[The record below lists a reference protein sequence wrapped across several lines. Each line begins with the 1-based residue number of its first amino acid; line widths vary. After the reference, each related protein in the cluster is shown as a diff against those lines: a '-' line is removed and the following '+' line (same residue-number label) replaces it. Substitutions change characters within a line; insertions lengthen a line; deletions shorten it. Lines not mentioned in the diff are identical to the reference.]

1 MPHWLGWR
9 QASRSG
15 YGGRV
20 PDQVSVLVAGG
31 GPVGLTLGVLL
42 GRLGIGCVVAER
54 RSGTSLLPRATG
66 VNVRSM
72 EIFRDLGLEDSIRAV
87 SLAGDGIPFL
97 LVGETLTSPPR
108 ARVESEQYLSAM
120 PAGWPSPTQAL
131 WCAQDQLEPLLL
143 EAARSRESTTVVFD
157 TELVSFT
164 AGDRVRADLR
174 DVRTGEVRTVEAD
187 YLVGADGPRSTVRR
201 LSGIGTSGHPA
212 FADELTIL
220 FRADLEPALH
230 GRRFFLYRVENGEV
244 SGIMRPAG
252 ASGRWLFGTPG
263 TADTTPERCVALI
276 RAAVGDPGLDVEIIA
291 TGTWGAAALV
301 ADDFVRGRVVLA
313 GDAAHQHTPGG
324 GFGLNSGIQDA
335 HNLAWKL
342 AAIVDRWAAP
352 GLLSSYQ
359 AERRPLAQLTTELSV
374 ARLQGGVAK
383 SARTLG
389 AVLGARYDTGAF
401 VADGSPPPPVADPVT
416 DYQPCARPGHRA
428 PHVWLD
434 ASHTTSMLDL
444 FTGGFVLLTSAPAT
458 WQAAV
463 TAAAR
468 SGVPI
473 RLEAPPVPGWI
484 DAYGVG
490 SDGAVL
496 VRPDGYVAARW
507 PVPSRQ
513 PALAHAL
520 SVILRPG

>member
-1 MPHWLGWR
+1 M
-9 QASRSG
+9 
-15 YGGRV
+15 
-20 PDQVSVLVAGG
+20 LVAGG

-54 RSGTSLLPRATG
+54 RSGTSVLPRATG

-72 EIFRDLGLEDSIRAV
+72 EIFRGLGLEDSIRAV

-108 ARVESEQYLSAM
+108 ARVESEQYLSVM
-120 PAGWPSPTQAL
+120 PTGWPSPTQAL

-143 EAARSRESTTVVFD
+143 AAARAQQSTAVVFD

-201 LSGIGTSGHPA
+201 LCGIGTSGHPA

-220 FRADLEPALH
+220 FRADLEPALG
-230 GRRFFLYRVENGEV
+230 GRRFFLYRVENAEV

-252 ASGRWLFGTPG
+252 GSGRWLFGTPG

-291 TGTWGAAALV
+291 TGAWEAAALV
-301 ADDFVRGRVVLA
+301 ADDFVRGRVLLA

-324 GFGLNSGIQDA
+324 GFGMNTGIQDA

-342 AAIVDRWAAP
+342 AAVVEGWASP

-389 AVLGARYDTGAF
+389 VVLGARYDTGAV
-401 VADGSPPPPVADPVT
+401 VADGSPPPVADPVT

-428 PHVWLD
+428 PHIWLD
-434 ASHTTSMLDL
+434 TSRTTSMLDL
-444 FTGGFVLLTSAPAT
+444 FTSGFVLLTSAPTA

-468 SGVPI
+468 SGVPV
-473 RLEAPPVPGWI
+473 RLEDPRVQGWT

-490 SDGAVL
+490 SGGAVL

-507 PVPSRQ
+507 PLPPGQ
-513 PALAHAL
+513 PALTRAL
-520 SVILRPG
+520 PVILRPR